1 MRHIR
6 TALAIVVSQLVVVC
20 LAAPATAHAAVDQAC
35 ALSEVITYD
44 PPLTDTPQ
52 TVTFRVSGQLF
63 NCTNSSASTGSY
75 AESGTAAGATCTGTL
90 SPGSGTRVFTWTN
103 SAIAPST
110 FSYNRTATRVGGNI
124 QVVAVGSITAGT
136 FTPDPAKSVGVGAH
150 PDPTACATT
159 GVSRLTAVG
168 SVTIGL

>member
-1 MRHIR
+1 MPHVR
-6 TALAIVVSQLVVVC
+6 TALTIVALNLVVVG
-20 LAAPATAHAAVDQAC
+20 LVAPATAHAAVDQQC
-35 ALSEVITYD
+35 VLSEVVTYD

-63 NCTNSSASTGSY
+63 NCTGSSASTGSY
-75 AESGTAAGATCTGTL
+75 AESGTVTGATCTGTL

-136 FTPDPAKSVGVGAH
+136 FTPDPAKSVGLGAH
-150 PDPTACATT
+150 PDPTACATA
-159 GVSRLTAVG
+159 GVSRLTAAG
-168 SVTIGL
+168 SLTIGL